1 VQAQTKKLWLAL
13 CEQAANEQDP
23 ERFRAIVREISVAL
37 ELKTGRLGQISP
49 QRASGASG
57 LLRCSLCQKPVP
69 LESSKTD
76 ENGKA
81 VHEECYALRWRLKQA
96 TNAPKD

>member
-1 VQAQTKKLWLAL
+1 MQAQTRELWLAL

-23 ERFRAIVREISVAL
+23 EKFRVIVREIRGAL
-37 ELKTGRLGQISP
+37 ELKTGRLGQSSP
-49 QRASGASG
+49 QLGSRASG
-57 LLRCSLCQKPVP
+57 LIRCSLCQKPVP

-96 TNAPKD
+96 TTPPKD

>member
-1 VQAQTKKLWLAL
+1 VQAQTKELWLAL

-23 ERFRAIVREISVAL
+23 EKFRAIVREISGAL
-37 ELKTGRLGQISP
+37 ELKTGRLGQSSP
-49 QRASGASG
+49 QLGSSASG
-57 LLRCSLCQKPVP
+57 LIRCSLCQKPVP

-96 TNAPKD
+96 TTPPKD